1 MSDNTL
7 GPLNK
12 ASALPDQSLQP
23 HEQKPWFLENGRYYG
38 NFCTG
43 RNMLPVDKEEQDRMD
58 MMHELFCIM
67 RKPDTTH
74 GLHEARLHT
83 GKPLILDLG
92 CGTGIWAMDMAA
104 KYPDGIVIGLDL
116 NFWQPE
122 SIPPNTV
129 FKRQDIEERQW
140 DMESD
145 SVDLIHIRMLSGSIR
160 DWCGLYKNALQYLKP
175 GEGVI
180 EHVEIDWEPLSDDN
194 SLPSDSKFRLWFN
207 EVNLAYEDA
216 GQPISL
222 KSSPKSWFEEAGFV
236 DIRCNIKEIP
246 CHPWPR
252 DKNFKE
258 AGTFFQTAAIT
269 CRGMEAL
276 SMAPLT
282 RYRQFTKE
290 QVTALVQGVEQE
302 LRTESKRA
310 HCRIAQPRPVIAG
323 PVGGGGGGEGVGGG
337 GIIDLDEIETENGP
351 HGVV

>member
-1 MSDNTL
+1 
-7 GPLNK
+7 
-12 ASALPDQSLQP
+12 
-23 HEQKPWFLENGRYYG
+23 
-38 NFCTG
+38 
-43 RNMLPVDKEEQDRMD
+43 MD

-67 RKPDTTH
+67 RKPDTTY
-74 GLHEARLHT
+74 GLYEARLHT

-92 CGTGIWAMDMAA
+92 CGTGIWALDMAA
-104 KYPDGIVIGLDL
+104 KYPDGKVIGLDL

-129 FKRQDIEERQW
+129 FKRQNIEERQW

-145 SVDLIHIRMLSGSIR
+145 SVNLSHIRI
-160 DWCGLYKNALQYLKP
+160 YLKP

-180 EHVEIDWEPLSDDN
+180 EHVEIDWEPLSDNN
-194 SLPSDSKFRLWFN
+194 SLPSDSKFRLEFN
-207 EVNLAYEDA
+207 DVNLAYEDA

-222 KSSPKSWFEEAGFV
+222 KSSPKSWLEEAGFV

-252 DKNFKE
+252 DKSFKE

-269 CRGMEAL
+269 YRGMEAL

-310 HCRIAQPRPVIAG
+310 HCRI
-323 PVGGGGGGEGVGGG
+323 
-337 GIIDLDEIETENGP
+337 
-351 HGVV
+351 